1 MNSKVDKALLND
13 NLILLQQGNE
23 SAFDRVYEMTNKS
36 VYILIYSIL
45 KDSYKAEDI
54 MQDTYVKIRRNIS
67 QYQPNTNSL
76 AWVLTIAKSLAINE
90 YNRAK
95 RDLPTD
101 FSEPTMQKPFID
113 NNFDRIANR
122 QILEEAF
129 KVLSDRERGIVFFHA
144 VKGVKHKDIAK
155 VYDITLSNTLWIYH
169 NSMKKLKKVLEGE
182 LNE

>member
-1 MNSKVDKALLND
+1 MNSKVDKASLND

-23 SAFDRVYEMTNKS
+23 SAFDRVYEMTNRS
-36 VYILIYSIL
+36 VYMLILSIL
-45 KDSYKAEDI
+45 KDKYKSEDI
-54 MQDTYVKIRRNIS
+54 MQDTYIKIRKNIS
-67 QYQPNTNSL
+67 QYKPNTNSL

-95 RDLPTD
+95 RDLVTD
-101 FSEPTMQKPFID
+101 FTLPTMEKPYSEAGFNRID
-113 NNFDRIANR
+113 DR
-122 QILEEAF
+122 QILEQAF
-129 KVLSDRERGIVFFHA
+129 KVLSDRECGIVFLHA

-169 NSMKKLKKVLEGE
+169 NSMKKLKVALEGE